1 MTRGTRAVTA
11 WSVVVLASAAVSLVG
26 LGWFAAVAYQYL
38 IAGDGWRSTVVDLAH
53 VPSSVTGQDDAGDAP
68 AAPAEAAAADGGA
81 PARRDAAPPDVA
93 PAEPRAEPRPVG
105 HDALIEHLRQRHLT
119 VPVAGVSRDALI
131 STFHE
136 ARGARRHEALDILAP
151 RGTPV
156 LAVEDGTIAKLF
168 TSDAGGLTIYQFD
181 AVRLVSYYY
190 AHLDRYAHGVAEG
203 AEVRRGDVLGYV
215 GTTGNAQPDTP
226 HLHFAIFRL
235 GAEARWWEGDPVDPY
250 LVLRE

>member
-11 WSVVVLASAAVSLVG
+11 WSVVVLVSAAVSLLG
-26 LGWFAAVAYQYL
+26 LGWFAAVAYQYWV
-38 IAGDGWRSTVVDLAH
+38 AADGGRPTVVELAP
-53 VPSSVTGQDDAGDAP
+53 VPSIDTGSDEARAAP
-68 AAPAEAAAADGGA
+68 AAPRGAAAADGAA
-81 PARRDAAPPDVA
+81 PALRDAAPPDVPATA
-93 PAEPRAEPRPVG
+93 PPTGLLPVG
-105 HDALIEHLRQRHLT
+105 HDAFIEHLRQRHLT
-119 VPVAGVSRDALI
+119 VPVAGVTRDALI

-168 TSDAGGLTIYQFD
+168 TSDAGGLTIYQLD
-181 AVRLVSYYY
+181 PVRLVSYYY
-190 AHLDRYAHGVAEG
+190 AHLDRYADGVAEG
-203 AEVRRGDVLGYV
+203 AGVRRGDVLGYV

-235 GAEARWWEGDPVDPY
+235 GPEARWWEGEPVDPY
-250 LVLRE
+250 LVLKE